1 MRGRSRPI
9 FSPICASPE
18 PRVVNLPSLLEHLA
32 RSGVEGPK
40 RLGYMRTHFLNHGT
54 SPAMGRTLP
63 LLGLLGVLAL
73 AGCASTG
80 VSVQNAGADQQLAP
94 VQGGDVQTAALPPIG
109 PNGQVQG
116 ATDLQGNAPPPL
128 VPNGQG
134 QQATT
139 DSTATLPNSSGR
151 DLTGG
156 LTIEK
161 LLGRWTVV
169 SGTDQCAINL
179 TQTQKG
185 STGRY
190 RASAPS
196 CALPGIGGV
205 ASWQLNGSQI
215 QLYSESGGAIAT
227 LILSGNRFIG
237 TLAGGQ
243 GISLVG

>member
-1 MRGRSRPI
+1 MRK
-9 FSPICASPE
+9 
-18 PRVVNLPSLLEHLA
+18 LL
-32 RSGVEGPK
+32 
-40 RLGYMRTHFLNHGT
+40 LNHGT
-54 SPAMGRTLP
+54 LLAMGKTLP
-63 LLGLLGVLAL
+63 LLGFVGVLAL

-80 VSVQNAGADQQLAP
+80 VSVQNAGDDQQLAP
-94 VQGGDVQTAALPPIG
+94 VQGGNVQTAALPPIG

-116 ATDLQGNAPPPL
+116 ATDLSGNAPPPL
-128 VPNGQG
+128 VPGG
-134 QQATT
+134 QQVATA
-139 DSTATLPNSSGR
+139 DPNAAATLPNSSGR

-156 LTIEK
+156 LTVEK

-196 CALPGIGGV
+196 CVLPGISGV
-205 ASWQLNGSQI
+205 ASWQLNGSQV
-215 QLYSESGGAIAT
+215 QLYSESGGSIAT

-243 GISLVG
+243 GISMVG